1 VEWVPIK
8 SPGDFITGIG
18 ELCSPMVPIKSP
30 GDFITGVGEHS
41 SPMVPIKSPG
51 DFITGVGEH
60 SSPMVLESPCFIQRQ
75 RICSAP
81 ERWNVNVSIVS
92 IFKKELEFSSSFIK
106 II

>member
-1 VEWVPIK
+1 
-8 SPGDFITGIG
+8 
-18 ELCSPMVPIKSP
+18 
-30 GDFITGVGEHS
+30 
-41 SPMVPIKSPG
+41 
-51 DFITGVGEH
+51 
-60 SSPMVLESPCFIQRQ
+60 MVLESPCFIQRQ